1 MFSIGKYKAILI
13 TSLIAGIVIFS
24 LFSFH
29 IKKNEVL
36 LSETFYEVETEVEPE
51 IEELFKDVNENNAL
65 STNKA
70 FNEDEAFKEMMRN
83 FKTISADDFDK
94 TTKALEKEKSEDKTP
109 DNANPS
115 VSTKSASKSKNYT
128 LKETESENYKEL
140 QDLLNKKQNG
150 IAEHAKGNSSLTYS
164 LKGRKLLS
172 YDTPRYLCEQTG
184 KIIVNINVNAEGQVV
199 EAYINNASNNSN
211 QCLHDHAIE
220 YAESVRF
227 NTGTNTNQIGTI
239 TFYFKGKR

>member
-1 MFSIGKYKAILI
+1 MLSIGKYKAIII
-13 TSLIAGIVIFS
+13 TSLITGIVTFS
-24 LFSFH
+24 MFSFH
-29 IKKNEVL
+29 ITQNEIL
-36 LSETFYEVETEVEPE
+36 ISETFYEVETEVESE
-51 IEELFKDVNENNAL
+51 FEDIFKDINNNNAPN
-65 STNKA
+65 TNKA

-94 TTKALEKEKSEDKTP
+94 TTKALEKEKSEDETE
-109 DNANPS
+109 DNSNPN
-115 VSTKSASKSKNYT
+115 VSLKSASTSKDYA
-128 LKETESENYKEL
+128 LKENESKNYKEL

-172 YDTPRYLCEQTG
+172 YDTPRYLCEQSG
-184 KIIVNINVNAEGQVV
+184 KIIVNINVNAAGQVI
-199 EAYINNASNNSN
+199 EAYINTASNSSN

-227 NTGTNTNQIGTI
+227 NSGTSTNQIGTI